1 MNISLRQLRVFL
13 AVAQQRHFRRAAEHL
28 HLSQPAV
35 SRHVADLETELG
47 VRLFDRSTR
56 EVIPT
61 ESGRY
66 LESAIERVLDELE
79 GVLDHVHSEGERR
92 RGKIRIASVP
102 TLSASLMPAC
112 IADCAH
118 EYPELTIQL
127 HDQAQ
132 TLVLD
137 SVRGGEVDFGIA
149 IEPTEVGDFD
159 SETIMRD
166 PFCLACRPD
175 HPLAQHKTVAWKKLQ
190 GQPLV
195 LLDYS
200 SGSRRLIDQAMQKH
214 GVEAN
219 VVQQT
224 GHTHTAFRM
233 VEAGLGVTVTPMLSS
248 PPSTLAVRPLTPTEQ
263 RAVTLIR
270 RRQRSLSPLASLVWE
285 RLRELAAK
293 GALSPPRPR
302 KSG

>member
-1 MNISLRQLRVFL
+1 MNVSLRQLRVFL
-13 AVAQQRHFRRAAEHL
+13 AVAQQRHFRRAAERL

-35 SRHVADLETELG
+35 SRHIAELEDELG

-61 ESGRY
+61 DTGRY

-79 GVLDHVHSEGERR
+79 EVLDHVHSEGERR
-92 RGKIRIASVP
+92 RGKIRIAAVP

-112 IADCAH
+112 IADCAR
-118 EYPELTIQL
+118 EYPELAIQL

-137 SVRGGEVDFGIA
+137 SVRGGEVDFGVA
-149 IEPTEVGDFD
+149 IEPPEAGDFD
-159 SETIMRD
+159 SEVIMRD
-166 PFCLACRPD
+166 PFCLACHPS
-175 HPLAQHKTVAWKKLQ
+175 HPLARHKTVSWKKLQ

-200 SGSRRLIDQAMQKH
+200 SGSRRLIDQALQKH
-214 GVEAN
+214 GVQAH

-233 VEAGLGVTVTPMLSS
+233 VEAGLGVTITPRLSS
-248 PPSTLAVRPLTPTEQ
+248 PPPTLAVRPLTPTEQ

-270 RRQRSLSPLASLVWE
+270 RRQRSLSPLATLVWN
-285 RLRELAAK
+285 RLRMLAAQ
-293 GALSPPRPR
+293 GALTPR
-302 KSG
+302 

>member
-1 MNISLRQLRVFL
+1 MNINLRQLRAFL
-13 AVAQQRHFRRAAEHL
+13 AVAQQRHFRRAAERL

-35 SRHVADLETELG
+35 SRHIADLEAELG

-61 ESGRY
+61 EAGRY
-66 LESAIERVLDELE
+66 LESAIERVLEELE

-112 IADCAH
+112 IADCAR

-149 IEPTEVGDFD
+149 IEPPEASDFD
-159 SETIMRD
+159 SEVIMRD
-166 PFCLACRPD
+166 PFYLACRLD
-175 HPLAQHKTVAWKKLQ
+175 HPLAQHKSVSWKKLQ
-190 GQPLV
+190 GQALV

-200 SGSRRLIDQAMQKH
+200 SGSRRLIDQALQKH
-214 GVEAN
+214 GVQAH
-219 VVQQT
+219 VAQQT

-248 PPSTLAVRPLTPTEQ
+248 PPPTLAVRPLTPTEQ

-270 RRQRSLSPLASLVWE
+270 RRQRSLSPLAALVWN
-285 RLRELAAK
+285 RLRELAKARRL
-293 GALSPPRPR
+293 G
-302 KSG
+302 